1 MKPLRI
7 GSRGSILARWQ
18 AEFVRKQLFQITGAE
33 AEVVIIKTSGD
44 KMQQSPLAQIGGKGI
59 FIKELEEALLDESVD
74 LAVHSV
80 KDIPT
85 DTPSRLH
92 FPAVCRRDDVR
103 DCVVSYRGTPLA
115 NLRHYRPDLDLRD
128 LRGNVD
134 TRLRKVESGEYD
146 AIVLSKAGLDRLGW
160 AQKITEALSTDISL
174 PAVGQGAIAIE
185 SRLRDQE
192 TTDILGKLDD
202 PETRTAIIA
211 ERALLSALQGG
222 CQVPLGAWARIERGE
237 LVMEA
242 VVCSVDGAQ
251 YVREKASA
259 PPEKPAELGQQLARV
274 LAAGGETRGRD
285 ARGRAEPVACG
296 CVARSRSASVGAAG
310 AGIRGA
316 GRCGGAG

>member
-1 MKPLRI
+1 VKHLRI

-18 AEFVRKQLFQITGAE
+18 AEFVRKQLFQIAGVE
-33 AEVVIIKTSGD
+33 AEIIIIKTSGD
-44 KMQQSPLAQIGGKGI
+44 KMQQSPLTQIGGKGI
-59 FIKELEEALLDESVD
+59 FIKELEEALLEESVD

-103 DCVVSYRGTPLA
+103 DCLVSHTGTPLA
-115 NLRHYRPDLDLRD
+115 GLRRGARVGTSSLRRQAQLRHYRADLDLRE

-160 AQKITEALSTDISL
+160 GQRITEALSTEISL

-185 SRLRDQE
+185 SRVKDQE
-192 TTDILGKLDD
+192 MSDILGKLDD
-202 PETRTAIIA
+202 QETRTAIIA

-242 VVCSVDGAQ
+242 VVCSVDGTQ
-251 YVREKASA
+251 YVREKASG
-259 PPEKPAELGQQLARV
+259 PPEQAAQLGEHLARV
-274 LAAGGETRGRD
+274 LTEAGARNILEEVQR
-285 ARGRAEPVACG
+285 ARG
-296 CVARSRSASVGAAG
+296 
-310 AGIRGA
+310 
-316 GRCGGAG
+316 

>member
-1 MKPLRI
+1 MRPLRI

-18 AEFVRKQLFQITGAE
+18 AEFVRKQLFQITGVE
-33 AEVVIIKTSGD
+33 AEIIIIKTSGD
-44 KMQQSPLAQIGGKGI
+44 KMRQAPLTQIGGKGI
-59 FIKELEEALLDESVD
+59 FIKELEEALLQESVD

-85 DTPSRLH
+85 ETPGRLF

-103 DCVVSYRGTPLA
+103 DCLVSNHGTLLA
-115 NLRHYRPDLDLRD
+115 NLKQGARVGTSSLRRQAQLRHHRPDLDIRE

-160 AQKITEALSTDISL
+160 SPRITEPLSTDISL

-185 SRLRDQE
+185 SRVQDQDAAE
-192 TTDILGKLDD
+192 VLGKLDHE
-202 PETRTAIIA
+202 ETRTVIMA

-222 CQVPLGAWARIERGE
+222 CQVPLGAWARMERGE

-242 VVCSVDGAQ
+242 VVCSVDGVQ
-251 YVREKASA
+251 YVRQKASA
-259 PPEKPAELGQQLARV
+259 PPEKATELGRRMAQL
-274 LAAGGETRGRD
+274 LIEGG
-285 ARGRAEPVACG
+285 
-296 CVARSRSASVGAAG
+296 ARSILDEVSRS
-310 AGIRGA
+310 RG
-316 GRCGGAG
+316 

>member
-1 MKPLRI
+1 MRPLRI

-18 AEFVRKQLFQITGAE
+18 AEFVRKQLFQLTGVE
-33 AEVVIIKTSGD
+33 AEIIIIKTSGD
-44 KMQQSPLAQIGGKGI
+44 KMQQQPLTQIGGKGI
-59 FIKELEEALLDESVD
+59 FIKELEEALLAESID

-85 DTPSRLH
+85 ETPGRLH

-103 DCVVSYRGTPLA
+103 DCLVSHTGTLLA
-115 NLRHYRPDLDLRD
+115 NLKQGARVGTGSLRRQAQLRHYRPDLDFRE

-160 AQKITEALSTDISL
+160 GQKITEPLSTEISL

-185 SRLRDQE
+185 SRVSDRTADE
-192 TTDILGKLDD
+192 ILSKLDD
-202 PETRTAIIA
+202 LETRTAIIA

-222 CQVPLGAWARIERGE
+222 CQVPVGAWARMERTE

-242 VVCSVDGAQ
+242 VVCSVDGTQ
-251 YVREKASA
+251 YVRQKATA
-259 PPEKPAELGQQLARV
+259 PPDQAAQLGEHLARV
-274 LAAGGETRGRD
+274 LAEGGARNILEEVQR
-285 ARGRAEPVACG
+285 ARG
-296 CVARSRSASVGAAG
+296 
-310 AGIRGA
+310 
-316 GRCGGAG
+316 